1 MIWCYGC
8 VKGCEGVDLARK
20 RIFLLDLD
28 GTVYLEE
35 TLLPGAAAF
44 LSCVRANGG
53 VVRYLTN
60 NSSRGVDAGLEKMH
74 RLGVP
79 AEREEFLTAVEA
91 TVYYLKTSRSPSD
104 VYYAVG
110 TASFCRQLRAAGF
123 DIRETPDA
131 DVTAVLVG
139 FDTELTYQKVENAC
153 RLLARGVDFL
163 ATNPDWACPTL
174 FGFVPDCGAICEF
187 IARGAGR
194 RPQFI
199 GKPAPTMIRLALE
212 QTGCTP
218 EETLMVGDRLY
229 TDIAC
234 GVNAGVDTALV
245 LTGEATAQDAA
256 KSETPPTL
264 VCRDLGEL
272 LVWLR
277 EAGNEVAQ
285 EAKTREHKEGS
296 D

>member
-1 MIWCYGC
+1 MSASCSIVFG
-8 VKGCEGVDLARK
+8 
-20 RIFLLDLD
+20 FLLFSLSRKE
-28 GTVYLEE
+28 GSTVLQYL
-35 TLLPGAAAF
+35 LIRF
-44 LSCVRANGG
+44 R
-53 VVRYLTN
+53 
-60 NSSRGVDAGLEKMH
+60 SSLI
-74 RLGVP
+74 
-79 AEREEFLTAVEA
+79 AEI
-91 TVYYLKTSRSPSD
+91 KSK
-104 VYYAVG
+104 
-110 TASFCRQLRAAGF
+110 
-123 DIRETPDA
+123 PD
-131 DVTAVLVG
+131 
-139 FDTELTYQKVENAC
+139 
-153 RLLARGVDFL
+153 
-163 ATNPDWACPTL
+163 
-174 FGFVPDCGAICEF
+174 
-187 IARGAGR
+187 
-194 RPQFI
+194 
-199 GKPAPTMIRLALE
+199 PTMIRLALE

>member
-1 MIWCYGC
+1 M
-8 VKGCEGVDLARK
+8 KGCEYVDLANK
-20 RIFLLDLD
+20 RLFLLDLD
-28 GTVYLEE
+28 GTLYLEE
-35 TLLPGAAAF
+35 TLLPGAAEF
-44 LSCVRANGG
+44 LAYVRSHGG
-53 VVRYLTN
+53 AVRYLTN

-79 AEREEFLTAVEA
+79 AQREEFLTAVEA
-91 TVYYLKTSRSPSD
+91 TVYYLQTQRIPSD
-104 VYYAVG
+104 VYYVVG
-110 TASFCRQLRAAGF
+110 TESFHRQLREAGF

-139 FDTELTYQKVENAC
+139 YDTELTYGKVENAC

-187 IARGAGR
+187 IGRGAGR
-194 RPQFI
+194 RPKFI
-199 GKPAPTMIRLALE
+199 GKPDPTMIRLALA
-212 QTGCTP
+212 QTGCLP

-234 GVNAGVDTALV
+234 GVNAGVDTVLV

-256 KSETPPTL
+256 VSATPPTL
-264 VCRDLGEL
+264 ICRDMAEL
-272 LVWLR
+272 LER
-277 EAGNEVAQ
+277 IKEARA
-285 EAKTREHKEGS
+285 
-296 D
+296 